1 MNWAEFLTAQEV
13 ERVHEASLSILEET
27 GILVRNEKAR
37 KIFAQAGCRVEGET
51 GVVKI
56 PGKVV
61 EAYSKAFPHSFTFRG
76 RDPRYD
82 RTIPE
87 EGPIMITAS
96 SAPDIID
103 PETGERRRATA
114 GDIARIA
121 ALVNELP
128 GYDVFSIST
137 LAADAPPGLGSVA
150 RFYPALKNCLKPVR
164 SNTPNMRE
172 LQEVLELGALIAGGE
187 EAYRERPL
195 INHHYCPVVSPLT
208 MDVESTEAVIHLT
221 GKGLPVYGTIC
232 PNAGMSSPLSLL
244 ATLAQGNA
252 EFLALAVLMQ
262 MIKSGAPLIYAVL
275 ATVADMR
282 TGNYAP
288 GGIET
293 AMLQIGFSQMARRYR
308 VPSGGY
314 IGLTNAHMN
323 DAQSGYETGMGT
335 TAALLGGADMLNMGG
350 LLGSLM
356 VFDFAKA
363 MIDHEIAMMLKQLR
377 RGIRFQPDD
386 LCLGLIGEVGP
397 GGTFMD
403 QIHTLEKMRTTAYLP
418 KIATREMGERW
429 EQEGRAEIGSRALK
443 EAKRMWAPK
452 GPALFGAELDRKI
465 LSRFPGLG
473 SVADSGAQG
482 RHLKG

>member
-1 MNWAEFLTAQEV
+1 MNWAEFLTAEEV
-13 ERVHEASLSILEET
+13 MQVHEASLSILEET
-27 GILVRNEKAR
+27 GILVRNENAR
-37 KIFAQAGCRVEGET
+37 RIFARAGCRVESEK

-61 EAYSKAFPHSFTFRG
+61 EAYRKAFPPSFTFRG

-103 PETGERRRATA
+103 PETGRQRRATS

-121 ALVNELP
+121 RLINELP

-137 LAADAPPGLGSVA
+137 LAADAPAGLASVA
-150 RFYPALKNCLKPVR
+150 RFYPALKYCLKPVR
-164 SNTPNMRE
+164 SNTPSMKE

-232 PNAGMSSPLSLL
+232 PNAGMSAPLSLT
-244 ATLAQGNA
+244 ATLVQGNA
-252 EFLALAVLMQ
+252 EFLALALLMQ
-262 MIKSGAPLIYAVL
+262 MVRSGAPLIYAVL

-288 GGIET
+288 GAIET
-293 AMLQIGFSQMARRYR
+293 AMLQIGFSQMARYYR

-314 IGLTNAHMN
+314 IGLTNAHVN

-335 TAALLGGADMLNMGG
+335 TAGLLGGADMLNMGG

-363 MIDHEIAMMLKQLR
+363 MIDHEVAMMLKQLR
-377 RGIRFQPDD
+377 KGIPYRPEE
-386 LCLGLIGEVGP
+386 LCLGLIHEVGP

-403 QIHTLEKMRTTAYLP
+403 QMHTLEKMRTTAYLP

-429 EQEGRAEIGSRALK
+429 EQGGRTAIGSRGLK
-443 EAKRMWAPK
+443 EAKRMWAK
-452 GPALFGAELDRKI
+452 KSPALFDAELDRKI
-465 LSRFPGLG
+465 FARFPGLG
-473 SVADSGAQG
+473 SLAD
-482 RHLKG
+482 

>member
-1 MNWAEFLTAQEV
+1 MNWAEFLTAE
-13 ERVHEASLSILEET
+13 EMKLVHEASLAILEET

-37 KIFAQAGCRVEGET
+37 RIFARAGCRVESES

-56 PGKVV
+56 PGNVA
-61 EAYSKAFPHSFTFRG
+61 EEYRKAFPPSFTFRG

-82 RTIPE
+82 RTIPQD
-87 EGPIMITAS
+87 GPIMITAS

-103 PETGERRRATA
+103 PETGRQRRATSR
-114 GDIARIA
+114 DIARIA

-137 LAADAPPGLGSVA
+137 LAADAPEGLSSLT
-150 RFYPALKNCLKPVR
+150 RFYAALRNCAKPVR
-164 SNTPNMRE
+164 SNTPNMKE
-172 LQEVLELGALIAGGE
+172 LEEVLALGAIIAGSE
-187 EAYRERPL
+187 EAYRKRPL

-208 MDVESTEAVIHLT
+208 MDVESTEAVIYLT
-221 GKGLPVYGTIC
+221 EKGLPVYGTIC
-232 PNAGMSSPLSLL
+232 PNAGMSSPLGLI

-262 MIKSGAPLIYAVL
+262 MVRIGAPLIYAVL

-288 GGIET
+288 GAIET
-293 AMLQIGFSQMARRYR
+293 AMLQMGHSQMARYYN

-314 IGLTNAHMN
+314 IGLTNAHTN

-335 TAALLGGADMLNMGG
+335 TAALLGGIDMLNMGG

-356 VFDFAKA
+356 VFDFAKV

-377 RGIRFQPDD
+377 KGIRYRQED
-386 LCLGLIGEVGP
+386 LCMGLIDTVGP

-418 KIATREMGERW
+418 KVATRDIRDRW
-429 EQEGRAEIGSRALK
+429 EKEGRTEIGFRALQ
-443 EAKRMWAPK
+443 EARLIITKDN
-452 GPALFGAELDRKI
+452 PALFEAELDRKI
-465 LSRFPGLG
+465 LARFTGLEG
-473 SVADSGAQG
+473 VAVSGIPV
-482 RHLKG
+482 

>member
-1 MNWAEFLTAQEV
+1 MKWAEFLTAEEV
-13 ERVHEASLSILEET
+13 KLVHEASLAILEET

-37 KIFAQAGCRVEGET
+37 RIFARAGCRLQKESGL
-51 GVVKI
+51 VKI
-56 PGKVV
+56 PRNVV
-61 EAYSKAFPHSFTFRG
+61 EEYRKAFPLSFTFRG
-76 RDPRYD
+76 REPRHD
-82 RTIPE
+82 RTIPQD
-87 EGPIMITAS
+87 GPIMITAS

-103 PETGERRRATA
+103 PETGRQRRATS

-137 LAADAPPGLGSVA
+137 LAADAPEGLSSLT
-150 RFYPALKNCLKPVR
+150 RFYAALRNCAKPVR
-164 SNTPNMRE
+164 SNTPNMKE
-172 LQEVLELGALIAGGE
+172 LEDVLTLGAIIAGSE

-208 MDVESTEAVIHLT
+208 MDVESTEAVIYLT
-221 GKGLPVYGTIC
+221 EKGLPVYGTIC
-232 PNAGMSSPLSLL
+232 PNAGMSSPLGLI

-262 MIKSGAPLIYAVL
+262 MVRIGTPLIYAVL

-288 GGIET
+288 GAIET
-293 AMLQIGFSQMARRYR
+293 AMLQMGHSQMARYYN

-314 IGLTNAHMN
+314 IGLTNAHAN

-335 TAALLGGADMLNMGG
+335 TAALLGGIDMLNMGG

-356 VFDFAKA
+356 VFDFAKV

-377 RGIRFQPDD
+377 KGIRYLQED
-386 LCLGLIGEVGP
+386 LCMGLIDTVGP

-418 KIATREMGERW
+418 KVATRDIRDRW
-429 EQEGRAEIGSRALK
+429 EKEGRTEIGFRALK
-443 EAKRMWAPK
+443 EARLILTKDN
-452 GPALFGAELDRKI
+452 PALFEAELDRKI
-465 LSRFPGLG
+465 LARFTGLEG
-473 SVADSGAQG
+473 VVVSGIPV
-482 RHLKG
+482 

>member
-1 MNWAEFLTAQEV
+1 MKWAEFLTAEEV
-13 ERVHEASLSILEET
+13 KLVHEASLAILEET
-27 GILVRNEKAR
+27 GILVRNAKAR
-37 KIFAQAGCRVEGET
+37 RIFARAGCRLQKESGL
-51 GVVKI
+51 VKI
-56 PGKVV
+56 PRNVV
-61 EAYSKAFPHSFTFRG
+61 EEYRKAFPPSFTFRG
-76 RDPRYD
+76 REPRHD
-82 RTIPE
+82 RTIPQD
-87 EGPIMITAS
+87 GPIMITAS

-103 PETGERRRATA
+103 PETGRQRRATS

-137 LAADAPPGLGSVA
+137 LAADAPEGLSSLT
-150 RFYPALKNCLKPVR
+150 RFYAALRNCAKPVR
-164 SNTPNMRE
+164 SNTPNMKE
-172 LQEVLELGALIAGGE
+172 LEDVLTLGAIIAGSE

-208 MDVESTEAVIHLT
+208 MDVESTEAVIYLT
-221 GKGLPVYGTIC
+221 EKGLPVYGTIC
-232 PNAGMSSPLSLL
+232 PNAGMSSPLGLI

-262 MIKSGAPLIYAVL
+262 MVRIGTPLIYAVL

-288 GGIET
+288 GAIET
-293 AMLQIGFSQMARRYR
+293 AMLQMGHSQMARYYN

-314 IGLTNAHMN
+314 IGLTNAHAN

-335 TAALLGGADMLNMGG
+335 TAALLGGIDMLNMGG

-356 VFDFAKA
+356 VFDFAKVI
-363 MIDHEIAMMLKQLR
+363 IDHEIAMMLKQLR
-377 RGIRFQPDD
+377 KGIRYLQED
-386 LCLGLIGEVGP
+386 LCMGLIDTVGP

-418 KIATREMGERW
+418 KVATRDIRDRW
-429 EQEGRAEIGSRALK
+429 EKEGRTEIGFRALK
-443 EAKRMWAPK
+443 EARRILTKDN
-452 GPALFGAELDRKI
+452 PALFEAELDRKI
-465 LSRFPGLG
+465 LARFPGLEG
-473 SVADSGAQG
+473 VVVSGIPV
-482 RHLKG
+482 

>member
-1 MNWAEFLTAQEV
+1 MNWAEFLTTE
-13 ERVHEASLSILEET
+13 EIKRVHEASLVILEET

-37 KIFAQAGCRVEGET
+37 RIFARAGCRVESQT

-61 EAYSKAFPHSFTFRG
+61 EEYRKAFPSSFTFRG

-82 RTIPE
+82 RTIPQD
-87 EGPIMITAS
+87 GPIMITAS

-103 PETGERRRATA
+103 PETGRQRRATS
-114 GDIARIA
+114 GDIAGIA
-121 ALVNELP
+121 HLVNELP

-137 LAADAPPGLGSVA
+137 LAADAPEGLSSLT
-150 RFYPALKNCLKPVR
+150 RFYAALRNCAKPVR
-164 SNTPNMRE
+164 SNTPNMKE
-172 LQEVLELGALIAGGE
+172 LEDVLTLGAIIAGGE
-187 EAYRERPL
+187 AAYRERPL

-208 MDVESTEAVIHLT
+208 MDVESTEAVIYLT

-232 PNAGMSSPLSLL
+232 PNAGMSSPLSLI

-262 MIKSGAPLIYAVL
+262 MVRIGAPLIYAVL

-288 GGIET
+288 GAIET
-293 AMLQIGFSQMARRYR
+293 AMLQMGHSQMARYYN

-314 IGLTNAHMN
+314 IGLTNAHNN

-335 TAALLGGADMLNMGG
+335 TAALLGGIDMLNMGG

-356 VFDFAKA
+356 VFDFAKV

-377 RGIRFQPDD
+377 KGIRYQQED
-386 LCLGLIGEVGP
+386 LCLGLIGKVGP

-403 QIHTLEKMRTTAYLP
+403 QEHTLEKMRTAAYLP
-418 KIATREMGERW
+418 KVATREMRERW
-429 EQEGRAEIGSRALK
+429 EKEGGMEIGFRALT
-443 EAKRMWAPK
+443 EARRILAKDN
-452 GPALFGAELDRKI
+452 PALFEAELDRKI
-465 LSRFPGLG
+465 LARFPGIEK
-473 SVADSGAQG
+473 VTVSGIPV
-482 RHLKG
+482 